1 MLHHI
6 GVPLLPETPGAP
18 RPSGFSGAEMTV
30 HLHTVTVRY
39 DGDPEDMALPSSTM
53 ANGFLDISG
62 ERLSNSG

>member
-1 MLHHI
+1 
-6 GVPLLPETPGAP
+6 
-18 RPSGFSGAEMTV
+18 MTV